1 ISRSSEWSSG
11 CESGWTLYLDH
22 SVSSSA
28 SLSCL
33 RDITKFHGTKTM
45 CTKKKMEI
53 MEKNIYEE
61 DSVKIVNSLVP
72 KKRNKRENKGRDYEK
87 MTRFLMILLVLIS
100 NLYRKYIG
108 LFARRLGNSLS
119 VSGLCLSEIMLST
132 HTCLKRLTICVCV
145 LKQVGQSSNPRTLCL
160 FAYENKD
167 SK

>member
-1 ISRSSEWSSG
+1 MSLFLVSE
-11 CESGWTLYLDH
+11 T
-22 SVSSSA
+22 SVGLKTEEEA
-28 SLSCL
+28 
-33 RDITKFHGTKTM
+33 KFHGTKTM
-45 CTKKKMEI
+45 CTKKKMKI

-61 DSVKIVNSLVP
+61 DSVKTVNSLVP
-72 KKRNKRENKGRDYEK
+72 KKQNKRENKGRDYEK
-87 MTRFLMILLVLIS
+87 ITRFLMILLMLHKSVGGNIIDQTFT
-100 NLYRKYIG
+100 RKFIG